1 MPQLW
6 AQRRSQVAIQLRE
19 LIEPLDC
26 LQVAVVHRYSRDL
39 PKVLGHFPL
48 AGVRQEDS
56 RCLLKPPDFLH
67 LPAVDRWNP

>member
-6 AQRRSQVAIQLRE
+6 AQRLPQVLIQLQQ

-26 LQVAVVHRYSRDL
+26 LRLTAVHRYSRDL
-39 PKVLGHFPL
+39 PKLLDLFPL

-56 RCLLKPPDFLH
+56 RGSLKPPDFLH
-67 LPAVDRWNP
+67 LPAVDR